1 MSEFQMYVKK
11 PIPIKV
17 KQMNKDFSVESLEGI
32 MSGKKG
38 DYLAIGVDGEKY
50 VIRKNIFEK
59 TYFLKIN

>member
-50 VIRKNIFEK
+50 VIKK
-59 TYFLKIN
+59 TYLRKHIF

>member
-32 MSGKKG
+32 MSGKKEYMQCNG
-38 DYLAIGVDGEKY
+38 KV
-50 VIRKNIFEK
+50 F
-59 TYFLKIN
+59 